1 MCNILL
7 RQGRV
12 SPELRAK
19 TIDLLGSDIDKEAF
33 FREFELFDQLCS
45 FYEAKE
51 QYRDLFELCLSIGDL
66 TTALDA
72 VITHRLDSVSDN
84 DVEKLFNYVVAESIF
99 IRRGLVNLQLNQ
111 GTAQPDQV
119 AEDFDQITEQSERS
133 RVLLKKAH
141 SLPILEKA
149 ASHWEKA
156 FLLFASVDNPNTSI
170 SLSDLQ
176 KGLARQFFCL
186 FTIAFEPKIF
196 SRSKVSFLPTHL
208 FLQATQLLQDL
219 TSEEHPPWLYMLCG
233 LFEPP
238 GRDTI
243 VLPWSPLRK
252 EIPEGADSLS
262 TEGIFQYA
270 RRWILDKFSSSIRV
284 FDETAQNLLKSE
296 FNPSCVFFLIRGEQ
310 YYPNNAPMY

>member
-66 TTALDA
+66 TTALDT

-176 KGLARQFFCL
+176 KGLARHFFCL